1 MKKNIKI
8 SLTINII
15 ITILTI
21 IASII
26 MFTGFRFMSGNDV
39 VLEST
44 KIGMFKFFTV
54 DSNIFMGIAALIF
67 SILEIKLLKGN
78 IDKIPKSAYIM
89 KYMATSSVTLTC
101 FIVFVYLGPITSG
114 GVLVLLKNSNLFF
127 HLIIPV
133 LSIINYI
140 FFEKTNLSFKT
151 TIYGII
157 PTILY
162 GIFYLI
168 NILIHME
175 NGSVSTKYDWYWFV
189 QNGVWTS
196 FIVMPIILLI
206 SYIISIILWKCN
218 KKNLV

>member
-101 FIVFVYLGPITSG
+101 FIVFVYLGPISNG
-114 GVLVLLKNSNLFF
+114 GVITLLKNSNLFF